1 MTEATCLADGPDR
14 PVWLRLLNGT
24 GSLLRRLGTRWPRL
38 DAEKFMAAAQ
48 RRTGLSDFGHG
59 HFRDGLRVL
68 VESFDRQD
76 SAHTFGRLFFREF
89 CIRLLAS
96 RLRVEHDLVRY
107 PEIHKVEIRRPLFI
121 TGLPRSGTTLM
132 HRLLSQAPGAR
143 ALRFWETLE
152 PSPPPE
158 TATARSDPR
167 IARAWRA
174 IRDLEALAP
183 GIRAAHSYEAEA
195 PEECNSLFAQN
206 FAAAMLPY
214 MFDAP
219 AYIDWLRELDRA
231 ANYRYFRSQLQLLSW
246 HDAGE
251 YWVLKA
257 PAHLFSLDV
266 ILEVFPDAR
275 FVVTH
280 RDPQDSIASACSLA
294 AAYRSITVDKVD
306 LNRLGAEVSQVLAAG
321 MEWALGAREAAD
333 PSRFFDV
340 SYPTLLN
347 DPAGV
352 TRAICEQF
360 DYRFDPAA
368 EERLRLWLAENPKGK
383 HGPHRYDLAEFGL
396 DATTINNRFASYRDW
411 LATHVS
417 PDPCRRKNLTD
428 FRA

>member
-1 MTEATCLADGPDR
+1 MTEATYLPDGTDR

-24 GSLLRRLGTRWPRL
+24 GRFLRRLGWRWPRL
-38 DAEKFMAAAQ
+38 DPEEFMAAAQ
-48 RRTGLSDFGHG
+48 RRTGLSDWGHG
-59 HFRDGLRVL
+59 HFRDGLEVL

-96 RLRVEHDLVRY
+96 RLRVEHDLLRH
-107 PEIHKVEIRRPLFI
+107 PEIHEVEIRRPLFI
-121 TGLPRSGTTLM
+121 TGLPRSGTTLL

-158 TATARSDPR
+158 AATARSDPR
-167 IARAWRA
+167 IARARRA
-174 IRDLEALAP
+174 IRSLEALAP
-183 GIRAAHSYEAEA
+183 RIRAAHSYEAEA
-195 PEECNSLFAQN
+195 PEECNSLFAQS

-246 HDAGE
+246 RDAGE

-266 ILEVFPDAR
+266 ILLVFPDAR

-294 AAYRSITVDKVD
+294 AAYRSITADHID
-306 LNRLGAEVSQVLAAG
+306 LNRLGAEVSQVLAVG
-321 MEWALGAREAAD
+321 MEWALGARAGAD

-340 SYPTLLN
+340 SYPTLLD
-347 DPAGV
+347 DPTGV
-352 TRAICEQF
+352 TRAICERF
-360 DYRFDPAA
+360 DYRFDRAA
-368 EERLRLWLAENPKGK
+368 QQRMRLWLAENPRGK
-383 HGPHRYDLAEFGL
+383 HGPHRYGLAEFGL
-396 DATTINNRFASYRDW
+396 DPTTINNRFASYRDW
-411 LATHVS
+411 LAMHIS
-417 PDPCRRKNLTD
+417 PDPCRRD
-428 FRA
+428 